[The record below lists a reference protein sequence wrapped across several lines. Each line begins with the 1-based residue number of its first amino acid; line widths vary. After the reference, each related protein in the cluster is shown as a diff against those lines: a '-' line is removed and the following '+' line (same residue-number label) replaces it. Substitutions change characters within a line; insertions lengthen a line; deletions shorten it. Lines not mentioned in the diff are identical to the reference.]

1 MFIEEFWRNRTGTR
15 PADREL
21 NGGEYAVKTPVG
33 IGRGLSMLIGR
44 SVSENVLEGISRI
57 GKRLDMVIGHSVLG
71 NVH

>member
-1 MFIEEFWRNRTGTR
+1 M
-15 PADREL
+15 
-21 NGGEYAVKTPVG
+21 KTPVG